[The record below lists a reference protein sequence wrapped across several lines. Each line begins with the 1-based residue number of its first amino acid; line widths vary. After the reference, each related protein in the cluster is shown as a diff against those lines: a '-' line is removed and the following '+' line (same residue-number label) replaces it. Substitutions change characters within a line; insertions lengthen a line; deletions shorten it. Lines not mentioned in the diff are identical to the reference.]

1 MNDRYGVDPC
11 AAATLLELASLLSH
25 FGPEHGRFIYDFP
38 FDWHVHTGDHFPG
51 VGDIGRARL
60 AELLRKTKRSL
71 LPTRTRYSATL
82 SWATNAELLTD
93 AQGRIGP
100 SGSRPPCRSLEDVL
114 TDPKG
119 FPDCRGAH
127 VPRTPAAY
135 ADVARP
141 LFQISPKVVLIDPH
155 FHLRYRPNSSDATRV
170 ADRYVR
176 PFKALV
182 QAAQAEGKV
191 EVFKLMV
198 SPSRAMIN
206 EDNGATFEADLEAIL
221 SDVGSA
227 DIEIEYGLLD
237 EGHSLDSHP
246 RYLLG
251 NECGLRFDW
260 GFDVKNDG
268 STNDVGWVGN
278 AVLLPLLERF
288 M

>member
-11 AAATLLELASLLSH
+11 AASTVFELASLLRQ
-25 FGPEHGRFIYDFP
+25 FGPEHGRFIFDFP
-38 FDWHVHTGDHFPG
+38 SDWRAHVGDHFPG
-51 VGDIGRARL
+51 ANDLERARL
-60 AELLRKTKRSL
+60 TELLRKTKRSL
-71 LPTRTRYSATL
+71 LPTNTRYSADL
-82 SWATNAELLTD
+82 PWAKNAELLTG
-93 AQGRIGP
+93 AQGRVGP
-100 SGSRPPCRSLEDVL
+100 AGSRPPCRALEDVL
-114 TDPKG
+114 TDPEAL
-119 FPDCRGAH
+119 PDCRGGH

-141 LFQISPKVVLIDPH
+141 LFQISPKVVLIDPY
-155 FHLRYRPNSSDATRV
+155 FHLRYRPNGSATRV

-198 SPSRAMIN
+198 SAGRAMIN
-206 EDNGATFEADLEAIL
+206 EDDGAAFEADLDAIL
-221 SDVGSA
+221 SDVGGA
-227 DIEIEYGLLD
+227 GVEIEYALLD
-237 EGHSLDSHP
+237 EDHSLDRHP

-260 GFDVKNDG
+260 GFDVKNDK
-268 STNDVGWVGN
+268 STNHVEWVGW
-278 AVLLPLLERF
+278 AALEPLLKRF